1 MSPGRAT
8 RPSVAVVVNNHNY
21 GRFLR
26 AAIESA
32 LGQSYDRVEVV
43 VVDDGSTDDSRSVIA
58 TFEGVVTAVLKPN
71 GGQGSA
77 FNAGLEHSSGDVVL
91 FLDAD
96 DVLLPD
102 TCARVA
108 ETFAS
113 NRLAARVQYRMEVI
127 DEAGR
132 RAGML
137 LPPEHVRLPS
147 GDLRREMLAFP
158 FDVPW
163 MATSGNAFARTAL
176 ERVSP
181 VPEAEFRILADWYV
195 VHLTSLLG
203 PVVSLDEVGA
213 LRRVHSGNAHE
224 AGGSALDL
232 AQLRRSIV
240 AAAGARRH
248 LLRLARELGLADDT
262 TSIEAVCDVSARLV
276 SLRLAPDSHPLPGD
290 RLPNLLAT
298 GIRTSLGRFDVSPPL
313 RLLFVAWLVAEA
325 FSPRPLARPLAELFL
340 FPERRAWLNP
350 ALAALKRS

>member
-1 MSPGRAT
+1 VSTGRAT
-8 RPSVAVVVNNHNY
+8 GPRVAVVVNNHNY

-26 AAIESA
+26 EAVESA
-32 LGQSYDRVEVV
+32 LAQSYERVEVV

-58 TFEGVVTAVLKPN
+58 TFESDVTAVLKPN

-96 DVLLPD
+96 DVLLPE

-113 NRLAARVQYRMEVI
+113 NRLARVQYRMEVI
-127 DEAGR
+127 DEASR
-132 RAGML
+132 RTGML
-137 LPPEHVRLPS
+137 LPSEHVRMPS

-158 FDVPW
+158 FDLPW
-163 MATSGNAFARTAL
+163 MATSGNAFSRTAL
-176 ERVSP
+176 ERISP

-224 AGGSALDL
+224 PGGSALDL

-240 AAAGARRH
+240 AAANARRH

-262 TSIEAVCDVSARLV
+262 TSIEAVCDLGARLV
-276 SLRLAPDSHPLPGD
+276 SLRLAPESHPLPDD
-290 RLPNLLAT
+290 RLPSLLAT

-325 FSPRPLARPLAELFL
+325 FSPRVLARPLAELFL

-350 ALAALKRS
+350 ALAVLKRS

>member
-1 MSPGRAT
+1 
-8 RPSVAVVVNNHNY
+8 VAVVVNNHNY

-26 AAIESA
+26 EAVESA
-32 LGQSYDRVEVV
+32 LAQSYERVEVV

-58 TFEGVVTAVLKPN
+58 TFESDVTAVLKPN

-96 DVLLPD
+96 DVLLPE

-108 ETFAS
+108 EAFAS
-113 NRLAARVQYRMEVI
+113 NRLARVQYRMEVI
-127 DEAGR
+127 DEASR
-132 RAGML
+132 RTGML
-137 LPPEHVRLPS
+137 LPSERVRMPS

-158 FDVPW
+158 FDLPW
-163 MATSGNAFARTAL
+163 MATSGNAFSRTAL
-176 ERVSP
+176 ERISP

-224 AGGSALDL
+224 LGGSALDL

-240 AAAGARRH
+240 AAANARRH

-262 TSIEAVCDVSARLV
+262 TSIEAVCDLGARLV
-276 SLRLAPDSHPLPGD
+276 SLRLAPESHPLPDD
-290 RLPNLLAT
+290 RLPSLLAT

-325 FSPRPLARPLAELFL
+325 FSPRVLARPLAELFL

-350 ALAALKRS
+350 ALAVLKRS

>member
-1 MSPGRAT
+1 MSTGRAT
-8 RPSVAVVVNNHNY
+8 RPSVAVVVNNYNY

-26 AAIESA
+26 EAVESA
-32 LGQSYDRVEVV
+32 LGQSYERVEVV
-43 VVDDGSTDDSRSVIA
+43 IVDDGSTDDSRSVIA
-58 TFEGVVTAVLKPN
+58 AFESDVTAVLKPN

-96 DVLLPD
+96 DVLMPD

-113 NRLAARVQYRMEVI
+113 NRFAARVQYRMEVI
-127 DEAGR
+127 DETSR
-132 RAGML
+132 RTGTL
-137 LPPEHVRLPS
+137 LPPEHVHMPS

-176 ERVSP
+176 ERICP
-181 VPEAEFRILADWYV
+181 VPEAEFRILADWYI
-195 VHLTSLLG
+195 VHLATLLG
-203 PVVSLDEVGA
+203 PIVSLEEVGA

-224 AGGSALDL
+224 LGRATLDL
-232 AQLRRSIV
+232 EQLRRSIV
-240 AAAGARRH
+240 AAASARRH
-248 LLRLARELGLADDT
+248 LLRLARELGFADET
-262 TSIEAVCDVSARLV
+262 ASIEAVCDVAGRLV
-276 SLRLAPDSHPLPGD
+276 SLRLAPESHPLPDD
-290 RLPNLLAT
+290 RLRSLLVT

-325 FSPRPLARPLAELFL
+325 ISPRLLARPLAELFL
-340 FPERRAWLNP
+340 FPERRTWLNP